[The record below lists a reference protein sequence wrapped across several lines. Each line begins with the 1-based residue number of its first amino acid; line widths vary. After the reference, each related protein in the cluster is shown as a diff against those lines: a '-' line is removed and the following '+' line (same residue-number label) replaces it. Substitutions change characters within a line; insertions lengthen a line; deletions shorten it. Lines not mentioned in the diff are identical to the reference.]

1 MYVPASALYLA
12 INPYIHTRMYIPNH
26 ILVLQIRLVG
36 HVENGQVTIISFGFA
51 YGSDQDMMCRS
62 KLDGRRC
69 R

>member
-36 HVENGQVTIISFGFA
+36 HVENGQVTIVSFGFA
-51 YGSDQDMMCRS
+51 RHDVSQQVGWTPVPVGMW
-62 KLDGRRC
+62 
-69 R
+69 